1 MKIKKHV
8 LMIGGGIQEIEA
20 ICQLKEEGWKVGVTD
35 RNLDCHCKEFAD
47 YLIVADGRDP
57 EYIIQSLLLNKNK
70 NGLPD
75 NIFTL
80 TELVTTVSIV
90 SNALGLPSPSIKSVA
105 ASQSKAVSKLIW
117 QNDKVSTP
125 AGYVLCRDRDYSR
138 ILAKIEYPCVVK
150 PDISF
155 GGKGVSLVNHPEDIT
170 TALELAFCT
179 SRSDK
184 CIIEK
189 YIKGSL
195 HDGNGFFSY
204 DGKFHL
210 LSISDRTWS
219 NEISVE
225 GGAIC
230 PSNLS
235 TKQQHEFLSLFEK
248 ACRSLGIEYG
258 PVKIDAIFDGKRFF
272 VLEIAARLHGPR
284 NSLFLIPKSYDR
296 YLLPSVVGSMVTKK
310 PLQWNFKAQKYTSY
324 CEQITS
330 PREGIILSVRG
341 VEGIQKMDNIF
352 HVQLFKNKG
361 DKITDPKNS
370 SEAIGYIFAY
380 GKNVLECKQV
390 VKDAKN
396 VLKFQIKD

>member
-8 LMIGGGIQEIEA
+8 LMIGGGVQEIEA
-20 ICQLKEEGWKVGVTD
+20 ICQLKENDWQVGVTD
-35 RNLDCHCKEFAD
+35 RNPDCYCKKFAD

-57 EYIIQSLLLNKNK
+57 EYIIQSLLLNRNK
-70 NGLPD
+70 NGLP
-75 NIFTL
+75 NVVFTL
-80 TELVTTVSIV
+80 TELVTTTSIV
-90 SNALGLPSPSIKSVA
+90 SKALGLPSPLIKSVA
-105 ASQSKAVSKLIW
+105 SSQSKALSKLFW

-125 AGYVLCRDRDYSR
+125 TGYVLYKDRDYSQT
-138 ILAKIEYPCVVK
+138 LAKIKYPCVVK

-179 SRSDK
+179 SRNDK
-184 CIIEK
+184 CVIEK

-195 HDGNGFFSY
+195 HDGNGFFSP

-210 LSISDRTWS
+210 LSISDRIVT
-219 NEISVE
+219 NKISVE

-235 TKQQHEFLSLFEK
+235 IELQHEFSSLFEK

-258 PVKIDAIFDGKRFF
+258 PVKIDAMFDGKRFF

-284 NSLFLIPKSYDR
+284 NSLFLIPKSYNR
-296 YLLPSVVGSMVTKK
+296 YLLPSVVESMVTKK
-310 PLQWNFKAQKYTSY
+310 PLQWNFKAQKHASY

-330 PREGIILSVRG
+330 PREGTILNIKG
-341 VEGIQKMDNIF
+341 VEDIRKMNNIF

-361 DKITDPKNS
+361 DKIRDPKDS

-380 GKNVLECKQV
+380 GENDLECKQM
-390 VKDAKN
+390 VKNAKKA
-396 VLKFQIKD
+396 LKFQIKN

>member
-1 MKIKKHV
+1 MKSA
-8 LMIGGGIQEIEA
+8 LMIGGGVQEIEA
-20 ICQLKEEGWKVGVTD
+20 ISQLKEEGWRVGVTD
-35 RNLDCHCKEFAD
+35 RNPNCPCKKLAD

-57 EYIIQSLLLNKNK
+57 EYIIQSILVNKNK

-75 NIFTL
+75 IVFTL
-80 TELVTTVSIV
+80 TELTATATIV
-90 SNALGLPSPSIKSVA
+90 SNALRLPSPSIKGVA
-105 ASQSKAVSKLIW
+105 ASQSKAASKLIW

-125 AGYVLCRDRDYSR
+125 AGYVLSQDEDASQ

-155 GGKGVSLVNHPEDIT
+155 GGQGVSLVNHPEDMIN
-170 TALELAFCT
+170 ALELAFCT

-184 CIIEK
+184 CVIEE
-189 YIKGSL
+189 YIKGTL
-195 HDGNGFFSY
+195 HDGNGFFSA

-235 TKQQHEFLSLFEK
+235 TEQQREFSFLFEK
-248 ACRSLGIEYG
+248 ACRTLGIGYG
-258 PVKIDAIFDGKRFF
+258 PVKMDAMFGRKRFF

-284 NSLFLIPKSYDR
+284 NSLLLIPKSYDKN
-296 YLLPSVVGSMVTKK
+296 LLPSVVESMVTKQQ
-310 PLQWNFKAQKYTSY
+310 LQWNFEDQKYTSY
-324 CEQITS
+324 CEQIAAFQ
-330 PREGIILSVRG
+330 EGRILKIEG
-341 VEGIQKMDNIF
+341 VENIRRMDKIF
-352 HVQLFKNKG
+352 HMQLFKDIG

-370 SEAIGYIFAY
+370 SEVIGYIFAVSTNIY
-380 GKNVLECKQV
+380 ECQQAIEK
-390 VKDAKN
+390 AKTT
-396 VLKFQIKD
+396 LKINIKREEK